1 VPACGDVCGE
11 IDECCLERRDDE
23 DMALHKSTTNT
34 AQTITKPPI
43 TPTRGKT
50 KLFSTVSSGRDAEDE
65 VGRERVKAN
74 EGGFGHPLEVIP
86 WAEHAAEMTDENSES
101 TNAGLRLKAA
111 SSSARTAPSAF
122 EAEDVSADLDT
133 STDTSTRIGDRA

>member
-1 VPACGDVCGE
+1 
-11 IDECCLERRDDE
+11 LERDDE
-23 DMALHKSTTNT
+23 DMDLHKSTTNT

-50 KLFSTVSSGRDAEDE
+50 KLFSAVSSGRDAEDE
-65 VGRERVKAN
+65 DEVGERERVKAS